1 MLQIP
6 FVMHEQ
12 IYFDECYNNTFQD
25 LDKGHMSKKRA
36 EQVVCRFDYGL
47 KEQFLSR
54 SWLGS

>member
-1 MLQIP
+1 
-6 FVMHEQ
+6 MHEQ